1 MWPGEHLA
9 KLGSRVAGGEQQQV
23 MAGQCVSVVPAPAM
37 PGEADKAAG
46 CVTVSTPGSQPDM

>member
-9 KLGSRVAGGEQQQV
+9 RLGRLLAGGEQQQV
-23 MAGQCVSVVPAPAM
+23 MAGQCVSAVPGV

-46 CVTVSTPGSQPDM
+46 CVTVSTPGSLPDM

>member
-9 KLGSRVAGGEQQQV
+9 KLGGRLLAGGEQQQV
-23 MAGQCVSVVPAPAM
+23 MAGQCVSVVPAV

-46 CVTVSTPGSQPDM
+46 CVTVSTPGSLPDM